1 MSGKFMSL
9 CLAAWAG
16 ISAAPLAVPS
26 VSAVAEP
33 AGGISV
39 TEPAGEH
46 YYVDKID
53 SAGIVGQRSDVYNIS
68 LLTEDI
74 SQTGDTS
81 RAVFGSNAGATESY
95 IDYTLN
101 DQDTVVAYLYET
113 VLPGNARP
121 EGIKLPKFSLLNTNW
136 EVNASETEIEEGR
149 YASPTRYTRIRLT
162 YRLDEAVSGKT
173 LRIHLYEQGESA
185 ALQLGRV
192 EIYNSAETERKVRY
206 AESGAFS
213 VSGWITPQDV
223 GIGEMSDTVD
233 FENAMANMAASGINF
248 SLPNIWEGDTL
259 FYRQRLVYTCNK
271 LGMQTLVYDADLI
284 RYLAGASYDEATAR
298 QMVESYASEASFAGH
313 FIMDEPNGEQLQR
326 LKLAAERYRRLLPGK
341 IFYVNLF
348 PDYVRPD
355 YEVYLDEYFDTVG
368 GDRISYDYYVLQ
380 GHSASEYN
388 MKTTHLRNLD
398 TAAK

>member
-1 MSGKFMSL
+1 MTGKFMSL
-9 CLAAWAG
+9 CLAALAG
-16 ISAAPLAVPS
+16 ISAAPLSVPS

-113 VLPGNARP
+113 VLPGNACP

-149 YASPTRYTRIRLT
+149 YASPTR
-162 YRLDEAVSGKT
+162 
-173 LRIHLYEQGESA
+173 
-185 ALQLGRV
+185 
-192 EIYNSAETERKVRY
+192 
-206 AESGAFS
+206 
-213 VSGWITPQDV
+213 
-223 GIGEMSDTVD
+223 
-233 FENAMANMAASGINF
+233 
-248 SLPNIWEGDTL
+248 
-259 FYRQRLVYTCNK
+259 
-271 LGMQTLVYDADLI
+271 
-284 RYLAGASYDEATAR
+284 
-298 QMVESYASEASFAGH
+298 
-313 FIMDEPNGEQLQR
+313 
-326 LKLAAERYRRLLPGK
+326 
-341 IFYVNLF
+341 
-348 PDYVRPD
+348 
-355 YEVYLDEYFDTVG
+355 
-368 GDRISYDYYVLQ
+368 
-380 GHSASEYN
+380 
-388 MKTTHLRNLD
+388 
-398 TAAK
+398 